1 MGLATTLVL
10 ITAACASLAPSTPKP
25 PPPVPEQAAPPAP
38 VVAPPVSEP
47 GAPAVAPEA
56 PAAPHQAPPRR
67 IRIVAVGDIMLGGS
81 AAPEMVK
88 FGYDYPFADVRAVLR
103 GADVVFANL
112 EGPLTEAGEPERDK
126 RYVFR
131 SPPGKV
137 GPALAA
143 AGFNVVSLAN
153 NHTMDY
159 GVEGLRQTLSAL
171 AAVGIKHA
179 GAGLNLQQAR
189 QPALIRAGDQT
200 VAVLAY
206 SLTFPESFWARAGVA
221 GTAFGHEQHVR
232 ADVQAARERAD
243 IVMVSF
249 HWGREATTELRDY
262 QPRLGR
268 AAIDA
273 GATIVL
279 GHHPHILQGIE
290 RYKHGIIFYSLGN
303 FAFGSYS
310 RIAQRSIIAELDIED
325 ARLFRVRLVPLNV
338 NNVEVAFQPRRI
350 ASSEAERVVA
360 ELRELSAP
368 LQTQIVLDNGV
379 GAVVLSDTPLL
390 SSKRGRVSPEE

>member
-1 MGLATTLVL
+1 MGSVAILALLV
-10 ITAACASLAPSTPKP
+10 ADCASLP
-25 PPPVPEQAAPPAP
+25 PPTPPATIPTPTPSAPPAP
-38 VVAPPVSEP
+38 VSVPPVSEP
-47 GAPAVAPEA
+47 PSQAPAPE
-56 PAAPHQAPPRR
+56 PLPVPQQASTRR
-67 IRIVAVGDIMLGGS
+67 LRIIAVGDIMLGGS
-81 AAPEMVK
+81 AAPEMAK
-88 FGYDYPFADVRAVLR
+88 FGYDHPFADVRSVLR
-103 GADVVFANL
+103 NADVVFANL
-112 EGPLTEAGEPERDK
+112 EGPLTDAGHPESDK
-126 RYVFR
+126 RYIFR
-131 SPPGKV
+131 SPPSKV

-159 GVEGLRQTLSAL
+159 GIEGLQHTLSAL
-171 AAVGIKHA
+171 TAVGIKHA
-179 GAGLNLQQAR
+179 GAGMDLEQAR
-189 QPALIRAGDQT
+189 EPALISVGDQT

-206 SLTFPESFWARAGVA
+206 SLTFPESFWARAGSA
-221 GTAFGHEQHVR
+221 GTAFGHEHHVR

-249 HWGREATTELRDY
+249 HWGREGTTELRDY

-273 GATIVL
+273 GATVVL

-325 ARLFRVRLVPLNV
+325 ARLTRVRLVPLNV
-338 NNVEVAFQPRRI
+338 NNVEVVFQPRRL
-350 ASSEAERVVA
+350 ASADAESLVT

-368 LQTQIVLDNGV
+368 LQTQIVLDNDLGE
-379 GAVVLSDTPLL
+379 VVLSDVPLR
-390 SSKRGRVSPEE
+390 SSKHASGRREE

>member
-1 MGLATTLVL
+1 
-10 ITAACASLAPSTPKP
+10 
-25 PPPVPEQAAPPAP
+25 
-38 VVAPPVSEP
+38 
-47 GAPAVAPEA
+47 
-56 PAAPHQAPPRR
+56 
-67 IRIVAVGDIMLGGS
+67 MLGGS
-81 AAPEMVK
+81 AAPEMIK
-88 FGYDYPFADVRAVLR
+88 FGYDYPFADVRAVLH
-103 GADVVFANL
+103 GADVVFGNL
-112 EGPLTEAGEPERDK
+112 EGPLTEAGEPERNK

-131 SPPGKV
+131 SPPGQV
-137 GPALAA
+137 GAALAA

-159 GVEGLRQTLSAL
+159 GVEGLQQTLSAL
-171 AAVGIKHA
+171 AAAGIKHA
-179 GAGLNLQQAR
+179 GAGMNLEQAR
-189 QPALIRAGDQT
+189 QPALISAGDQT

-206 SLTFPESFWARAGVA
+206 SLTFPESFWARADVA
-221 GTAFGHEQHVR
+221 GTAFGHEHHVR
-232 ADVQAARERAD
+232 ADVQAARKQAD

-310 RIAQRSIIAELDIED
+310 RIAQRSIMAEVDIED
-325 ARLFRVRLVPLNV
+325 ARLTRVRLVPLNV
-338 NNVEVAFQPRRI
+338 NNVEVVFQPRRI
-350 ASSEAERVVA
+350 ASAEAERVVA
-360 ELRELSAP
+360 DLRELSAP
-368 LQTQIVLDNGV
+368 LQTQIVLDDGV
-379 GAVVLSDTPLL
+379 GAVVLSDAPLL
-390 SSKRGRVSPEE
+390 SSKRGGVRREE

>member
-1 MGLATTLVL
+1 
-10 ITAACASLAPSTPKP
+10 
-25 PPPVPEQAAPPAP
+25 
-38 VVAPPVSEP
+38 
-47 GAPAVAPEA
+47 
-56 PAAPHQAPPRR
+56 
-67 IRIVAVGDIMLGGS
+67 MLGGS
-81 AAPEMVK
+81 AAPEMAK
-88 FGYDYPFADVRAVLR
+88 FGYDYPFSDVRAILR

-112 EGPLTEAGEPERDK
+112 EGPLTEAGEPEADK

-159 GVEGLRQTLSAL
+159 GVEGLQETLSAL
-171 AAVGIKHA
+171 ATVGIKHA
-179 GAGLNLQQAR
+179 GAGLNLRQAR
-189 QPALIRAGDQT
+189 QPALVRAGNQT

-206 SLTFPESFWARAGVA
+206 SLTFPESFWARADVA

-232 ADVQAARERAD
+232 ADVQAAREQAD

-273 GATIVL
+273 GATVVV

-325 ARLFRVRLVPLNV
+325 ARLSRVRLVPLNV
-338 NNVEVAFQPRRI
+338 NNVEVVFQPRRI
-350 ASSEAERVVA
+350 VSVEAERVVA
-360 ELRELSAP
+360 ELRELSAA
-368 LQTQIVLDNGV
+368 LQTQIVVENGV
-379 GAVVLSDTPLL
+379 GTVVLSDAPLL
-390 SSKRGRVSPEE
+390 SSKRGDVRREE